1 VRTISEG
8 LRQEAGENRR
18 VTVVSP
24 GFARTCFVDTATSP
38 EVRERLRATRDVQ
51 AIPLERFGRDIALAI
66 EERATMTR
74 ATSWSGRPPR
84 GDGAA
89 KGRDWAEVAG
99 CAAISPARRTPF
111 GAPIVSEA

>member
-8 LRQEAGENRR
+8 LRQEAGESRR

-24 GFARTCFVDTATSP
+24 GFARTCFIDTATSP
-38 EVRERLRATRDVQ
+38 EEAAARHQGYASDTGGT
-51 AIPLERFGRDIALAI
+51 IGRDIALAI
-66 EERATMTR
+66 EQRATVTR

-89 KGRDWAEVAG
+89 KGGTGPRWLVMRQFR
-99 CAAISPARRTPF
+99 PARRTPF